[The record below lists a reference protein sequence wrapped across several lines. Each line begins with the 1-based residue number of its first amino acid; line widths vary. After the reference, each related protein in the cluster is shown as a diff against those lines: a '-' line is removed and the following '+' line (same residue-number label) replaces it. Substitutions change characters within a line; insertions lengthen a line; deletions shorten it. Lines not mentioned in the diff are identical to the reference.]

1 MTIKCQHTAV
11 GFFSC
16 SLRGVFADYR
26 VMTVP
31 SIVHVFVADKNV
43 KMEVQTACFDLVS
56 IQCYRIQAQKG
67 VLI

>member
-1 MTIKCQHTAV
+1 MTIKCQHTAA

-31 SIVHVFVADKNV
+31 SIVHVFVAYKTV
-43 KMEVQTACFDLVS
+43 KMEVQIVFRSCICPVFRIQFREGVS
-56 IQCYRIQAQKG
+56 I
-67 VLI
+67 